1 MDPNTVIVTMFFD
14 LSKLVDANPATR
26 PMSFYLEHA
35 RAVLRLPF
43 PMIIFCDDMTRGP
56 LERIRLEE
64 LKSGSSVDNGLSI
77 VDTWYQERRI
87 DDYDL
92 YGMNWAT
99 LTENRSKRKGYKN
112 PVNRNTVSY
121 YLMGMIK
128 LQTIYLAKKQLPS
141 FTHYAWIDIGCNH
154 MVHGLQENVSRM
166 LEHPRDKVGAC
177 YIHFRDHD
185 ALYPY
190 AKYMEYGAP
199 CGMATTAFTVAADY
213 VDRYYCAVMSIF
225 YEMMAAGYGHT
236 DETVMTYCY
245 DRYGDNLFSIYY
257 GDYTSV
263 FQNYTSIQVD
273 MGKIIDY
280 FFHNA
285 WRLGK
290 HELAR
295 PCAQAVLDSLDQQG
309 ITHEHAWYL
318 REYLKSSKG

>member
-1 MDPNTVIVTMFFD
+1 MDPKTVIVTMFFD

-43 PMIIFCDDMTRGP
+43 PMIIFCDDVTRGP

-64 LKSGSSVDNGLSI
+64 LGSSSI
-77 VDTWYQERRI
+77 VVDTWYQERRI

-92 YGMNWAT
+92 YKMNWDT
-99 LTENRSKRKGYKN
+99 ITENRRKSRGYKN

-128 LQTIYLAKKQLPS
+128 LQTIYLAKKQLPG
-141 FTHYAWIDIGCNH
+141 FTHYAWIDIGCNY
-154 MVHGLQENVSRM
+154 MVRGLQENVSRM

-177 YIHFRDHD
+177 YIHYRDHS

-190 AKYMEYGAP
+190 EKYMEYGAP

-213 VDRYYCAVMSIF
+213 VDRYYCAVMSVF
-225 YEMMAAGYGHT
+225 YEMMAGGYGHT

-257 GDYTSV
+257 GDYKSV
-263 FQNYTSIQVD
+263 FENYTSPQTDVD
-273 MGKIIDY
+273 EIIDL
-280 FFHNA
+280 FFCNTME
-285 WRLGK
+285 LGK
-290 HELAR
+290 HDLACA
-295 PCAQAVLDSLDQQG
+295 CAQAILDSLDQQEK
-309 ITHEHAWYL
+309 THEHAWYL
-318 REYLKSSKG
+318 RDYLKSSESTIHPR